1 MEQYIIEITPAARKD
16 LQQHYKSGNKAVI
29 KKIEKILSEL
39 SKTPYLGEGKPE
51 QLKSNFKGYW
61 SRRINQKDRM
71 IYRVEEEIV
80 TIYIISA
87 IGHYN
92 DR

>member
-1 MEQYIIEITPAARKD
+1 MEQYIIEITPDARKD

-39 SKTPYLGEGKPE
+39 SKTPYHGEGKPE
-51 QLKSNFKGYW
+51 QLKSNYSGYW
-61 SRRINQKDRM
+61 SRRINHKDRM
-71 IYRVEEEIV
+71 IYRVEEEKV

-92 DR
+92 DK